1 MRATQTSQYRR
12 HRPAAYTPH
21 RQETGGIDRRHTQAA
36 EAAYRGGIQ
45 NKMYQEPSGCCPPDL
60 HYPAYSSCL
69 VSWKVAPM
77 LNRPRCDTRP
87 AYTDKDGLTD
97 FIVPDYGTSVLTE
110 EISWQIDK

>member
-1 MRATQTSQYRR
+1 MR
-12 HRPAAYTPH
+12 H
-21 RQETGGIDRRHTQAA
+21 RRHT
-36 EAAYRGGIQ
+36 EAAYKTRCTKNPQ
-45 NKMYQEPSGCCPPDL
+45 AVAPPPDL